1 MRDQSAAAL
10 ARTLR
15 NIINLAQKALRENK
29 LPEPPGRGDHFT
41 PKLQAKIL
49 KLDQSGMSA
58 SKIARQ
64 IGRSQ
69 PGVSSFL
76 RKHRRTLRER
86 VWPDRP

>member
-15 NIINLAQKALRENK
+15 SIIDLAQKALTENQ
-29 LPEPPGRGDHFT
+29 LPESPGRGDHFT

-49 KLDQSGMSA
+49 KLHQSGMSDN
-58 SKIARQ
+58 KIARQ

-76 RKHRRTLRER
+76 RAWREK
-86 VWPDRP
+86 DR